1 MRRLGVNGE
10 GGADRTETWK
20 NSMRFHRRKKREE
33 AKRRKKK
40 YEKIQIDRIARQ
52 IVINRYD
59 RANNLTFFL
68 SIRKKNDIWNLLD
81 IENIIRVVVSIV
93 ELCSFSVLSQSSRNG
108 CYQLK
113 YYAFTVLYIPS
124 NFLDVI
130 TRYLRWNWQN
140 YYF

>member
-33 AKRRKKK
+33 AKRRKKR

-68 SIRKKNDIWNLLD
+68 SIRKKTMFEIF
-81 IENIIRVVVSIV
+81 SISRI
-93 ELCSFSVLSQSSRNG
+93 SFASS
-108 CYQLK
+108 YQLSNYAHFLYSLNLAETVAINLNTTRLQ
-113 YYAFTVLYIPS
+113 YYIFQAI
-124 NFLDVI
+124 FLM
-130 TRYLRWNWQN
+130 L
-140 YYF
+140 

>member
-68 SIRKKNDIWNLLD
+68 SIRKKTMFEIF
-81 IENIIRVVVSIV
+81 SISRI
-93 ELCSFSVLSQSSRNG
+93 SFASS
-108 CYQLK
+108 YQLSNYAHFLYSLNLAETVAINLNTTRLQ
-113 YYAFTVLYIPS
+113 YYIFQAI
-124 NFLDVI
+124 FLM
-130 TRYLRWNWQN
+130 L
-140 YYF
+140 

>member
-68 SIRKKNDIWNLLD
+68 SIRKKTMFEIF
-81 IENIIRVVVSIV
+81 SISRI
-93 ELCSFSVLSQSSRNG
+93 SFAPS
-108 CYQLK
+108 YQLSNYAHFLYSLNLAETVAINLNTTRLQ
-113 YYAFTVLYIPS
+113 YYIFQAI
-124 NFLDVI
+124 FLM
-130 TRYLRWNWQN
+130 L
-140 YYF
+140 